1 MSIAF
6 LKIIAILEFFFY
18 YNGMISIEEI
28 KKYMKENKIS
38 QIQLAEKSGIPL
50 QTIRKVLCGITQTPR
65 IDTMNA
71 IITALGIEEKDART
85 PAPKSLEYLI
95 SDLRNLS
102 PEKQE
107 KLRPVIENLI
117 NALEK

>member
-1 MSIAF
+1 
-6 LKIIAILEFFFY
+6 
-18 YNGMISIEEI
+18 MITIEEI
-28 KKYMKENKIS
+28 KSYLKSNKITYQKLS
-38 QIQLAEKSGIPL
+38 EISGIPVGSL
-50 QTIRKVLCGITQTPR
+50 RNIFSGRVPNPR

>member
-1 MSIAF
+1 MTID
-6 LKIIAILEFFFY
+6 
-18 YNGMISIEEI
+18 EI
-28 KKYMKENKIS
+28 KKYMKEHKIT
-38 QIQLAEKSGIPL
+38 QLELAEKAKIPIG
-50 QTIRKVLCGITQTPR
+50 TIRDIFRGATKHPR